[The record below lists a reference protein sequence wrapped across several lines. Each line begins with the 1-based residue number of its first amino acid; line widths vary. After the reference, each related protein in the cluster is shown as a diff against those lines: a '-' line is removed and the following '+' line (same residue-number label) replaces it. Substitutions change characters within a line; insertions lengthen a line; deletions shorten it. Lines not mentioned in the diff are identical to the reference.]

1 MSKKNNPRTKGLSNK
16 KQKARKMGI
25 DVSDVKITNKL
36 SDRELKALD
45 NKLNRLIKSVNPNYK
60 PKDFKL
66 VDNAPKKEKHKR
78 KLSDETKRAIKLVK
92 SLNELNESII
102 TNIGNTKFVNQFIN
116 TLPTGID
123 TVMMEINWTLHDYK
137 DLKKIN
143 VNAMKSVAKKQNLN
157 FNDYMTSVEE
167 KLLTLSYD
175 GYDDMLRSLGF
186 KSAERK
192 EFKRNYKKLDIVG
205 KVYLSEHLYKF
216 AKASEKYRNEGDTDA
231 KRFAKSRLENSLY
244 GHIAR
249 YTGGFH

>member
-1 MSKKNNPRTKGLSNK
+1 MGANNPRTKGLSNK
-16 KQKARKMGI
+16 KQKARHMGI
-25 DVSDVKITNKL
+25 DVTDIKISSKL

-60 PKDFKL
+60 PKDFK
-66 VDNAPKKEKHKR
+66 VVGNEPKKEKHKR

-123 TVMMEINWTLHDYK
+123 SVMMEINWTLHDYK

-143 VNAMKSVAKKQNLN
+143 VNAMKNVAKKQNLD
-157 FNDYMTSVEE
+157 FNDYMTSVEQ
-167 KLLTLSYD
+167 KLLSLSYD

-186 KSAERK
+186 KSDERK
-192 EFKRNYKKLDIVG
+192 EFKRNFKKLDIVG
-205 KVYLSEHLYKF
+205 KVYLSEHLYQF
-216 AKASEKYRNEGDTDA
+216 AKATEKYRNEGDTDA

-249 YTGGFH
+249 YTGGFN

>member
-1 MSKKNNPRTKGLSNK
+1 MSKNNPRTKGLSNK
-16 KQKARKMGI
+16 KQKARKLGI
-25 DVSDVKITNKL
+25 DVTDIKISNNL

-45 NKLNRLIKSVNPNYK
+45 NKLNRLIKTVNPNYK
-60 PKDFKL
+60 PKDFKF
-66 VDNAPKKEKHKR
+66 VGNEPKKEKHKR

-123 TVMMEINWTLHDYK
+123 SVMMEINWTLHDYK

-143 VNAMKSVAKKQNLN
+143 VNAMKNVAKKQNLD
-157 FNDYMTSVEE
+157 FNDYMTSVEQ
-167 KLLTLSYD
+167 KLLSLSYD

-186 KSAERK
+186 KSDERK
-192 EFKRNYKKLDIVG
+192 EFKRNFKKLDIVG
-205 KVYLSEHLYKF
+205 KVYLSEHLYQF
-216 AKASEKYRNEGDTDA
+216 AKATEKYRNEGDTDA

-249 YTGGFH
+249 YTGGFN